1 MAKLKRI
8 QGTVIYGSLKI
19 EFFFFILLNE
29 VISCL
34 ILSLGQMPV
43 FSNLQLHFHLSHR
56 LV

>member
-8 QGTVIYGSLKI
+8 LGTVIYGSLKI
-19 EFFFFILLNE
+19 EFFSFILLNE